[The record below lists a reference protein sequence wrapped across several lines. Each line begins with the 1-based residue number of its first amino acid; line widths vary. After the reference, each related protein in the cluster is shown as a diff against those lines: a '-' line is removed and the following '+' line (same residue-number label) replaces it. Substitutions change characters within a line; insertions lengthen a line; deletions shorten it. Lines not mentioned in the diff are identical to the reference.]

1 MKGVKLIITLYD
13 PEAIAAILAHPPRQ
27 RGRVIEQALRLLAER
42 TGPDQERAPAPVE
55 PVRPVRRS
63 LKPAP
68 RLHPTPWD
76 DAAAPRSSLA
86 TTNVTTKE
94 DVS

>member
-1 MKGVKLIITLYD
+1 MKGVTFRITLYN
-13 PEAIAAILAHPPRQ
+13 PNAITAILACSPRL
-27 RGRVIEQALRLLAER
+27 RGRMVEQALLLFAER
-42 TGPDQERAPAPVE
+42 TSEARPPVPAR

-86 TTNVTTKE
+86 TTHVTTKE